1 MVLTPWAID
10 KTHLKAGEKIG
21 TVSIDTGTVRI
32 SVWVQNRD
40 GIDKEQCKEAVN
52 TAHLIS
58 QIPAMIQYLRRCKDA
73 VVEQE
78 LSESLT
84 AFLD

>member
-1 MVLTPWAID
+1 M
-10 KTHLKAGEKIG
+10 KKIG
-21 TVSIDTGTVRI
+21 TVGIDTGTVRI

-40 GIDKEQCKEAVN
+40 GIDKEQCKEAVD

-78 LSESLT
+78 LSESLA